1 MTLGSSTRSC
11 CRTIGIIPS
20 TYGAGCSC
28 CTLSCRTSSFRGTS
42 PVHGRGT
49 SASVRDFP
57 IEWHSDRK
65 PTADVRSTGHDQT
78 LLQNLLLPVFVVPTL
93 LPTPLLEPRY
103 FLIPYILLRAQVKDV
118 PVWGL
123 AVEGLWYAA
132 INGVTMWVFLYKER
146 PGVGRFMW

>member
-1 MTLGSSTRSC
+1 M
-11 CRTIGIIPS
+11 
-20 TYGAGCSC
+20 
-28 CTLSCRTSSFRGTS
+28 
-42 PVHGRGT
+42 
-49 SASVRDFP
+49 
-57 IEWHSDRK
+57 
-65 PTADVRSTGHDQT
+65 VRSHRYALSRLRLYGTGSIAAADTRFRAGHDQT

-132 INGVTMWVFLYKER
+132 INGATMWVFLYQER
-146 PGVGRFMW
+146 AGVGRFMW